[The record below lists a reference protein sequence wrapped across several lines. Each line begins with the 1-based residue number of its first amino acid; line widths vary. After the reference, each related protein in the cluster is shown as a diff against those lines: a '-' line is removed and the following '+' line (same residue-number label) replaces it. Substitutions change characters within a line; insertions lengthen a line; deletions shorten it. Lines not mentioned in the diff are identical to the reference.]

1 MFGALANTHGMAKQ
15 KFRPTRPS
23 VFSGVKAYIGY
34 VEVLK
39 KAITPWGVLFA
50 TPSCLQPILIP
61 IHLQQVQ
68 IKLPK
73 NMASAASR
81 PDFRPGCGDIKQQ
94 GDTPKEKEASIQL
107 SELPRAYAHGILRA
121 KLRLPAGVYSSGN
134 FHPQAHAFGITK

>member
-107 SELPRAYAHGILRA
+107 NKQEQYFTNWKQREEIAEAMLPIIGRLYRNHGIGD
-121 KLRLPAGVYSSGN
+121 K
-134 FHPQAHAFGITK
+134 